1 MCIACAIPVRGRTLG
16 AECLAS
22 ALGPDAPVLEVPRR
36 EPGAGARL
44 AARAAFLAAA
54 LTTMLPWSRFGP
66 GSEAFGAWSTETR
79 WSLLAALA
87 AVAGVLISVAGHRVR
102 ARVPGWD
109 VATVSTA
116 AILVLSSILAIARPP
131 AFSSPWLGPWLAL
144 AGGLVA
150 LVTST
155 IALVGAH
162 VREPAHV

>member
-1 MCIACAIPVRGRTLG
+1 
-16 AECLAS
+16 
-22 ALGPDAPVLEVPRR
+22 VLEVPRR

-44 AARAAFLAAA
+44 VARAGFLVAA
-54 LTTMLPWSRFGP
+54 LTTTLPWSRFGP

-79 WSLLAALA
+79 WSLLAAVA
-87 AVAGVLISVAGHRVR
+87 AVGGVLISVARPRVR
-102 ARVPGWD
+102 ARGPGWD
-109 VATVSTA
+109 VAAVTTG

-131 AFSSPWLGPWLAL
+131 AFSSPWLGPWVAL
-144 AGGLVA
+144 VGGLVA